1 MPDYNHYIGS
11 VFNGSYRLDSLVRVG
26 GMGAVFRASHTRLP
40 RTFAVKVLPLDSQA
54 NPELVI
60 RFQREAEITAALH
73 HPHIVQVMDYNVAE
87 IGVPY
92 LVMELLQGIDL
103 RGHLARH
110 SPVDAQFVRTALEQT
125 TQALQSAHDLGIV
138 HRDLKPSNLFLCPRP
153 RNAFHLKV
161 LDFGV
166 SKIVGAHSDVTS
178 TQASIGTP
186 RYMAPEQARGKATEV
201 DARTDIFALCTI
213 VYEMLAGQSPFAADS
228 IPSMLYRIV
237 HEDPDDLSRLRPD
250 LPLELVR
257 AVHAGMAKDKELR
270 YPSMMA
276 LWEALDHPL
285 AEAGGIVSIPSHLQ
299 HDVFGAEDSGSSRT
313 GPPTNLAGN
322 DRPWPSGPTGPR
334 PPSDS
339 FARRTGPPLPTQS
352 AAGRLPGARLSPL
365 PTATA
370 GSQANP
376 WPAPP
381 SGVSSQVGTA
391 EVTAPRSDP
400 RRDRSQASGL
410 SFSPVRDVSGT
421 GGPVVR
427 SDAEAATQIAT
438 DLPSPAFTEMPTQMA
453 PDAIAEAPWPLLAPE
468 ADTRETPMPPV
479 SDGGGHGVRSKVVLI
494 AGLVTVAVAGIA
506 LALVVAL
513 GGGKGDGPG
522 TGTGDVGKTTLQDGA
537 APIARD
543 SGGRST
549 ADAAPSRQRDAA
561 IRTDQKAEVTTR
573 PLALTTKP
581 AGAVVI
587 VAGKKLGSA
596 PLKDVPITTKEAR
609 LVLRLPGY
617 QTRVADLPAGTKP
630 LSLTFTLR
638 RAAPRGGRLRVIC
651 TAGGQPLW
659 ANIVVDGRKRGQS
672 PLVLR
677 VSAGRHTITA
687 KRGGYGAATR
697 QVTVRPGQELGV
709 VIPLSKR

>member
-1 MPDYNHYIGS
+1 MPDYSHYIGS

-110 SPVDAQFVRTALEQT
+110 SPVDAPFVRTALEQT

-153 RNAFHLKV
+153 RNAFHVKV

-276 LWEALDHPL
+276 LWEALEHPL
-285 AEAGGIVSIPSHLQ
+285 AEAGGIANIPSHLQ
-299 HDVFGAEDSGSSRT
+299 HAVIGAEDSGSSRT

-339 FARRTGPPLPTQS
+339 FARRTGPALPTQS
-352 AAGRLPGARLSPL
+352 AATGRLPAARLSPL

-381 SGVSSQVGTA
+381 SDVSSQVGTA

-400 RRDRSQASGL
+400 RRDRSQPGGL

-427 SDAEAATQIAT
+427 SDVEAATQIAA
-438 DLPSPAFTEMPTQMA
+438 DLPSAAFTEMPTQMA
-453 PDAIAEAPWPLLAPE
+453 PDAIAEEPWPFTPE

-479 SDGGGHGVRSKVVLI
+479 IRANDGVRSKVVLI
-494 AGLVTVAVAGIA
+494 AGLVTVAVAGLV
-506 LALVVAL
+506 LALVLAF
-513 GGGKGDGPG
+513 GGDKPKGGPLPG
-522 TGTGDVGKTTLQDGA
+522 TKPDATKGHDKTRGQDATAVAAHGDAKAERT
-537 APIARD
+537 P
-543 SGGRST
+543 
-549 ADAAPSRQRDAA
+549 RDAGA
-561 IRTDQKAEVTTR
+561 SRPDQRVEATTR

-581 AGAVVI
+581 TGAVVI
-587 VAGKKLGSA
+587 VAGKQLGSA
-596 PLKDVPITTKEAR
+596 PLKNVPITTKEAR

-617 QTRVADLPAGTKP
+617 QTRVADLPAGEKP

-697 QVTVRPGQELGV
+697 QVSVRPGQELGV
-709 VIPLSKR
+709 VIPLTKR